1 MAFIKYKLANTNN
14 FSNNFA
20 AILLGKNGFQTTF
33 GSIPLLANTVSVV
46 NESEEKP
53 DGYLRFTVVG
63 FDQLHDYNFDK
74 HVLAVNDTAFQAAS
88 GFIKGFDFVTIPLED
103 KTTDISPENF
113 VGALPTSTELSYNIA
128 DYDVSQNYVEIVNES
143 AGGQTLATTI
153 PEPPFYVTFSQL
165 IDKDHLKATTT
176 STTAG
181 WRANIKGSGNVYIA
195 GTTRTKILD
204 NNITGFTGNKTL
216 PLGVNVKS
224 KNFIKFYVDGLL
236 ISDSDYSFTTD
247 SNSIIYD
254 FDNVNNPQQ
263 ARTEATYYTVPA
275 IEKGDNV
282 TLFTGN
288 TYAVANVSYDL
299 ANTNGDYNAR
309 MTANSVYRITLS
321 TPLRANV
328 GGATLINITNDPLG
342 FIGNVIQTSNTLTF
356 DYNATAHP
364 GNWNLA
370 NNQIYQLASRLEY
383 EQYFFGQP
391 SRKIIPNVPEGLNA
405 VRARNKNSAGR
416 YSPYTSQSLLIKQIP
431 IQRVQNLVITESLYL
446 DTTRGIATR
455 ATVSFDVI
463 ENQSV
468 TDYEISYRISGPGQF
483 IGGENQLIPLTSFNT
498 VKVSQSGAQ
507 DGVIRF
513 TLQNIDRILTGQI
526 TLLVRV
532 TPLNK
537 DIRGISHEVSQQIIG
552 KSTQP
557 ANVSSFIVGQNDNN
571 IVMSWVIPLTVTEG
585 GTAPVLQDLDLEHI
599 EVRRVTELIDVGNQS
614 DLTTAFGRGLEVA
627 LVSAPA
633 TNVTIPVPDYIA
645 STYIIR
651 TVDTSRNSSADFVG
665 FQFTASRPPD
675 LQVYKAYSE
684 STPDTPFATNAIGEN
699 IINSNSLEANFP
711 SDTGNRDGLVYA
723 DRVLRERTSLDGAA
737 AFEDTSID
745 LNDGS
750 EYPSSGTIIII
761 GDPTNKVS
769 EVATYTGKTGD
780 DTLTGIN
787 GPSGAIMRA
796 HLDNS
801 TVYLVI
807 AQTPSTVIDNAN
819 GTASGWSAG
828 ADATDKIA
836 TGGTAEYI
844 TQIRDL
850 GSNVTGKVLV
860 SLSANVLT
868 TDTWASSQGIEVF
881 SGTSDVQKG
890 RPGINSSNVLIDKAA
905 SGSTGIGDFLSG
917 DIVDSAETLAF
928 DKFITRTLTSNAT
941 DIIGSVS
948 TLNDAKTF
956 TGNVYAIWNSGQHAG
971 DVANANTFALIA
983 GKINSVALE
992 LGNVYHPVT
1001 STVGTRFFKTANSMP
1016 NVTQN
1021 AATYKIVNLN
1031 QYFDIP
1037 SKQFLGDPS
1046 VITQNLDV
1054 RFSTQNVW
1062 LRANTNNFIAHSNA
1076 NVKTN
1081 AFINFNT
1088 ASGFLGSSAID
1099 QKFKYFQVRLQIVNT
1114 NPAENSYELDTL
1126 NYTIDLKDQVFK
1138 KIQQIITSNVVFDY
1152 SNTDYRSVPNI
1163 SVTVSNSVIGVIAVV
1178 TSANLTGAV
1187 VNTYYSANGVAVD
1200 KIASASVRVPMVTLE
1215 ATGV

>member
-431 IQRVQNLVITESLYL
+431 IQRVQNLTITESLYL

-483 IGGENQLIPLTSFNT
+483 IGGENQLLPLTSFNT

-507 DGVIRF
+507 NGVIRF

-537 DIRGISHEVSQQIIG
+537 DIKGISHEVSQQIVG
-552 KSTQP
+552 KSEQP
-557 ANVSSFIVGQNDNN
+557 SNVSRFIVGQNDNN

-651 TVDTSRNSSADFVG
+651 TVDTSRNSSATFVG

-684 STPDTPFATNAIGEN
+684 STPDTPFATNAIGES

-723 DRVLRERTSLDGAA
+723 DRLLRR
-737 AFEDTSID
+737 
-745 LNDGS
+745 
-750 EYPSSGTIIII
+750 SG
-761 GDPTNKVS
+761 P
-769 EVATYTGKTGD
+769 
-780 DTLTGIN
+780 
-787 GPSGAIMRA
+787 
-796 HLDNS
+796 DN
-801 TVYLVI
+801 LVT
-807 AQTPSTVIDNAN
+807 AQTPSTLIDNAN

-1046 VITQNLDV
+1046 VISQNLEV

-1062 LRANTNNFIAHSNA
+1062 LTANTDAFISHSNG